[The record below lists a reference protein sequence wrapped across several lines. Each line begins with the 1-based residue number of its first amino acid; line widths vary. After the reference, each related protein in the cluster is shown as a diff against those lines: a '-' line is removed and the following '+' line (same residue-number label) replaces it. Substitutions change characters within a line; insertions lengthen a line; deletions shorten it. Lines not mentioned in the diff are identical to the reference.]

1 MKSIILFAIIMIGC
15 SGDESGKV
23 RKSVPG
29 VYTRH
34 FEAQY
39 SIGDDTLYIT
49 QLDGGNTYTVIR
61 RSTFRRIKN
70 KVVGQPEQKIE
81 SWTVIY
87 DYKDKALYEQ
97 MRERVLTPLPDSNRL
112 MVGSSAYVKIK

>member
-34 FEAQY
+34 FEARY
-39 SIGDDTLYIT
+39 SMGDDTLYIS
-49 QLDGGNTYTVIR
+49 QLDGGNTYTVTR
-61 RSTFRRIKN
+61 RSTYRRIRN
-70 KVVGQPEQKIE
+70 KVVDVPEQKIE
-81 SWTVIY
+81 LWTVIY
-87 DYKDKALYEQ
+87 DYKDKVLYEQ
-97 MRERVLTPLPDSNRL
+97 KRERMLTPLPDSNRL
-112 MVGSSAYVKIK
+112 MVGTSAYVKIK